1 LPGSPTVMVMPPW
14 SGTEAMAAAL
24 GLERASELTALLH
37 SRALAA
43 AQAVALCSEPV
54 AAEAVTPGVGAHGG
68 DALTSSS
75 ETADSAAGGAD
86 LPAVLRA
93 AADRV
98 WSGSEDAGPLLL
110 LWPDL
115 PRWRPAHVEA
125 ALSDLAD
132 GCDLA
137 IGPVFDGGFYLLGL
151 ARPLPS
157 LLELDSETWQSPD
170 AMALTLAVA
179 ARGGFEAG
187 LLRAE
192 RALRTAGDV
201 AAALA
206 DPMLDDGLRKL
217 LS

>member
-14 SGTEAMAAAL
+14 SGTEPMSGVL
-24 GLERASELTALLH
+24 GPKRATALTALLRE
-37 SRALAA
+37 RALAA
-43 AQAVALCSEPV
+43 AEAVAPRGES
-54 AAEAVTPGVGAHGG
+54 
-68 DALTSSS
+68 D
-75 ETADSAAGGAD
+75 ADSAARRAD

-157 LLELDSETWQSPD
+157 LLELNSETWQSPD

-179 ARGGFEAG
+179 AGGGVEAG

-192 RALRTAGDV
+192 RALRTEGDV

-206 DPMLDDGLRKL
+206 DPLLDEELRL
-217 LS
+217 LLG

>member
-1 LPGSPTVMVMPPW
+1 M
-14 SGTEAMAAAL
+14 
-24 GLERASELTALLH
+24 
-37 SRALAA
+37 
-43 AQAVALCSEPV
+43 
-54 AAEAVTPGVGAHGG
+54 
-68 DALTSSS
+68 
-75 ETADSAAGGAD
+75 
-86 LPAVLRA
+86 
-93 AADRV
+93 
-98 WSGSEDAGPLLL
+98 L

-115 PRWRPAHVEA
+115 PRWRSVHVEA

-137 IGPVFDGGFYLLGL
+137 IGPMFDGGFYLLGL

-179 ARGGFEAG
+179 ARGGVEAG

-192 RALRTAGDV
+192 RALRTEGDV

-206 DPMLDDGLRKL
+206 DPLLDEELKTL
-217 LS
+217 LN